1 MRHTEAPGVRPLLLL
16 YVEQEWGE
24 RKRGVDRQK
33 EGGGE
38 KGGVRMLR
46 GGGSCQG
53 FTLRVLSEGKN
64 KPENLGCLQ
73 VLKHF

>member
-1 MRHTEAPGVRPLLLL
+1 
-16 YVEQEWGE
+16 
-24 RKRGVDRQK
+24 
-33 EGGGE
+33 
-38 KGGVRMLR
+38 MLR

-53 FTLRVLSEGKN
+53 FTLRVLSGGKN

>member
-1 MRHTEAPGVRPLLLL
+1 MWPKPSARRTEPPGVRPSPLL
-16 YVEQEWGE
+16 YVEQE
-24 RKRGVDRQK
+24 
-33 EGGGE
+33 GGGE
-38 KGGVRMLR
+38 ATRGERGREGMLR

>member
-1 MRHTEAPGVRPLLLL
+1 MAKALSETHRESPGVRPLPLP
-16 YVEQEWGE
+16 YVEQEWG
-24 RKRGVDRQK
+24 RDG
-33 EGGGE
+33 
-38 KGGVRMLR
+38 MLR
-46 GGGSCQG
+46 EGGSCQG

>member
-1 MRHTEAPGVRPLLLL
+1 MSHRDSWSQSIAFSVCRAGAGEGRGIGK
-16 YVEQEWGE
+16 EGE
-24 RKRGVDRQK
+24 R
-33 EGGGE
+33 EGRVG
-38 KGGVRMLR
+38 MLG

-53 FTLRVLSEGKN
+53 ITLRVLSGGKN